1 MVCVM
6 DKKAGVGNLSCKV
19 CGQTFQAPING
30 KWQDSTE
37 VGTNVRV
44 VVEANKPCLIP

>member
-1 MVCVM
+1 M

-30 KWQDSTE
+30 KLQDGAD
-37 VGTNVRV
+37 V
-44 VVEANKPCLIP
+44 APM